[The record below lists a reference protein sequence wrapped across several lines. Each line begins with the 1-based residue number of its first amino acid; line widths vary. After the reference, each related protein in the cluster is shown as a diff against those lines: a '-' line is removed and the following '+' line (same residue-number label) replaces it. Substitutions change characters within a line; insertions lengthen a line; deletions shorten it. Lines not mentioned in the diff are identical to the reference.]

1 MQSTLHDLDPALW
14 ELLRSDID
22 CDDREVEALIRLRWP
37 DQAVRDVRIVSRFG
51 DIATCRLPVGSILST
66 RQDRNVVSLKAAR
79 SLGPE
84 AEPYGPELVR
94 SLTRADVRRPP
105 GLALTGAGVVIG
117 IVDWGCDFDHPNF
130 KNRDGSTRI
139 LALWDQ
145 RGPASPDAPHPYGYG
160 VLHTRQQIDD
170 ALHAMDPYDA
180 LGYRPADAEHGTH
193 VMDIAAGNGLG
204 GGPVGVAPEADLVFV
219 HLADRGTSGLA
230 NLGDSVRILEAI
242 DFIARTAGPQP
253 WVINVSVGTQGGPHD
268 GKTIGEQ
275 ALDHLLRAAPG
286 RFVVQSA
293 GNYFDARA
301 HASGRLET
309 QQIRTLTMITQE
321 DDVTPNEL
329 EIWYSGEDEFDVQV
343 ASPTGQHTRRVR
355 LREQVD
361 VTEDDRVVGRIYHRY
376 LDPNNHS
383 HHIEVFLYPWA
394 QAGAWSIKLRAVNVR
409 HGTFHAWLERDQSCV
424 HCQTRFDEAD
434 ADRTCTTGTIAN
446 GHLPLVVGAYDA
458 HSATRELA
466 AFSSAGPTRDGRAK
480 PDLVAPGVRVIAARS
495 APPDGT
501 GSPELLTCKSGT
513 SMAAPHAT
521 GTAALCL
528 QGASYPLAA
537 VEIRALLMRT
547 AQPMADDAA
556 GRSGSGY
563 LDTASAVEALSD
575 LARTE
580 TTMNPKLDAA
590 FPNSLS
596 PEMLYRGLMR
606 GGRHS
611 TWINASFDILAR
623 PGEAPG
629 LAIEAGDLL
638 VRVALGEPGLGH
650 VAVIADPR
658 LVPHTALGSAH
669 IRSERCGPG
678 LYAIVIENGA
688 IPHSRTDRFARRILD
703 PAGRM
708 PPGQALLR
716 PTSPARP
723 SDVLAEAV
731 TPHCKALWDKRL
743 DKLSPQARVEL
754 DTQATLSYLPA
765 LQRVQRAIDLGV
777 RDVDLLTDFAY
788 FAAFAQE
795 RGYCPIPQGHR
806 FADDWRWL
814 QAEVTAKVGA
824 PSKPPEQ
831 DGPVVCVGRGE
842 NKTAAP
848 EPENAPD
855 DLTGRYEYTS
865 PGHTQALG
873 ALMLNQAGRHVEFS
887 LSPFASPFAPATD
900 RTVSFFAGDLDA
912 QGDFFVVDRAH
923 VERRYL
929 LRIRDAGLEFAESS
943 GGQFVVA
950 HRVESRS
957 TVFPTTVQSISRAL
971 DSPVELTKESLSSV
985 HMGPYLYRHEHL
997 PLSQDQAAFLHRQ
1010 FCSTE
1015 FIELVRRAAEATGY
1029 RSVGDSARDD
1039 LIEKLERF
1047 VDKTVNDPANGVH
1060 QSDILLART
1069 IVQRMLSQTGFSNGN
1084 RRQSCL
1090 DWIQMLAQAA
1100 ERPIGGDSVLGVKP
1114 SRGKADTYV
1123 YDVNLELGGAAAL
1136 LGGGLGEMSVRQVE
1150 PTAWP
1155 NPITLRVWFASF
1167 GGSVKFGIDHFRGQ
1181 ATSLLPWA
1189 RGDFVGRIEQGK
1201 AGVGAMAGIVSAQ
1214 LSAGFLLIYGSGLLP
1229 PLTVLSAGP
1238 ELSTIIE
1245 FETNER
1251 INPRKWTLKGVG
1263 GSIGLDLMIGWTSAT
1278 KRLDVLDLTRPDQD
1292 PLFAV
1297 RGGGFRDVHFCF
1309 DSALLTPAA
1318 RQRVRIVSALWR
1330 PFLTSPSSTMS
1341 ITGYADKAGSSS
1353 YNDELSRLRAENT
1366 LTAFRD
1372 ILDGSFAVPDV
1383 RPSGKGETAASA
1395 SGERAG
1401 APDRRVE
1408 VQLNGLTVLVLDGE
1422 PSR

>member
-1 MQSTLHDLDPALW
+1 MDPALW

-22 CDDREVEALIRLRWP
+22 RDDREVEALIRLRWP
-37 DQAVRDVRIVSRFG
+37 DQAVRNVRIVSRFG
-51 DIATCRLPVGSILST
+51 DGDIMTCRLPASSILST

-79 SLGPE
+79 WLGPE
-84 AEPYGPELVR
+84 AEPYGPELVK
-94 SLTRADVRRPP
+94 SVTHEDVRRPP
-105 GLALTGAGVVIG
+105 GLALTGAGVIIG
-117 IVDWGCDFDHPNF
+117 FVDWGCDFDHPNF

-145 RGPASPDAPHPYGYG
+145 RGPASPDAPQPYGYG
-160 VLHTRQQIDD
+160 VLHTRRQIDD
-170 ALHAMDPYDA
+170 ALQTMDPYDA
-180 LGYRPADAEHGTH
+180 LGYRPTDAEHGAH
-193 VMDIAAGNGLG
+193 VMDIAAGNGQA

-230 NLGDSVRILEAI
+230 NIGDSVRILEGI
-242 DFIARTAGPQP
+242 DFIARTAALQP
-253 WVINVSVGTQGGPHD
+253 WVINISVGTQGGPHD
-268 GKTIGEQ
+268 GTTILEQ

-286 RFVVQSA
+286 RFIASSA
-293 GNYFDARA
+293 GNYFDACA
-301 HASGRLET
+301 HSTGRVEK

-343 ASPTGQHTRRVR
+343 ASPAGQPTRWVR
-355 LREQVD
+355 LREQAD
-361 VTEDDRVVGRIYHRY
+361 ITDDDRVVGRIYHRY

-383 HHIEVFLYPWA
+383 NHIEVFLYPGA
-394 QAGAWSIKLRAVNVR
+394 QAGGWRIRLRALNVR
-409 HGTFHAWLERDQSCV
+409 YGTFHAWLERDQSCA

-434 ADRTCTTGTIAN
+434 VDRTSTTGTIAN

-501 GSPELLTCKSGT
+501 GSSGLLTCKSGT
-513 SMAAPHAT
+513 SMAAPHVT

-528 QGASYPLAA
+528 QGAPNLTA

-547 AQPMADDAA
+547 AQPVADDAA
-556 GRSGSGY
+556 GRSGTGY
-563 LDTASAVEALSD
+563 LDTAGAVEALSD

-580 TTMNPKLDAA
+580 TTMDAKIDAA
-590 FPNSLS
+590 VPHSLS
-596 PEMLYRGLMR
+596 PDMLYRDLLR
-606 GGRHS
+606 GGHSS
-611 TWINASFDILAR
+611 TWIDTSFDVLAR

-629 LAIEAGDLL
+629 LALEAGDLL

-658 LVPHTALGSAH
+658 LVPHTALGPSR

-678 LYAIVIENGA
+678 LYAIVTEGGA
-688 IPHSRTDRFARRILD
+688 IPHSPADRFARRILD
-703 PAGRM
+703 PSGRM

-716 PTSPARP
+716 PTSSARP
-723 SDVLAEAV
+723 SGGLAEAV
-731 TPHCKALWDKRL
+731 TPRCKALWDKRL
-743 DKLSPQARVEL
+743 DKLSPQVRAEL
-754 DTQATLSYLPA
+754 DTQATLSYFSA

-777 RDVDLLTDFAY
+777 RDVNLLTDFAY
-788 FAAFAQE
+788 FAAFGEE
-795 RGYCPIPQGHR
+795 RGYCPVPQGHW
-806 FADDWRWL
+806 FADQWREL
-814 QAEVTAKVGA
+814 REGVTAKLRA

-831 DGPVVCVGRGE
+831 DGPAVCVGRGE
-842 NKTAAP
+842 NKTATP
-848 EPENAPD
+848 EPEHAPGG
-855 DLTGRYEYTS
+855 LTGRYEYTS
-865 PGHTQALG
+865 PGQTRALG
-873 ALMLNQAGRHVEFS
+873 ALVLNQAGRHVEFS
-887 LSPFASPFAPATD
+887 LSRFASPFVPATD

-912 QGDFFVVDRAH
+912 QGDFFVVDREH

-957 TVFPTTVQSISRAL
+957 TVFPPTVQSISRAL
-971 DSPVELTKESLSSV
+971 DLTKASLPSV
-985 HMGPYLYRHEHL
+985 NMGLYLCRHEHL
-997 PLSQDQAAFLHRQ
+997 PLSQGQAAFLRQ
-1010 FCSTE
+1010 QFSSTE
-1015 FIELVRRAAEATGY
+1015 FIELVRRAAEVTGH
-1029 RSVGDSARDD
+1029 RSVDDSPRDD

-1047 VDKTVNDPANGVH
+1047 VDKTVADPVNGVH
-1060 QSDILLART
+1060 RSDFLLART
-1069 IVQRMLSQTGFSNGN
+1069 IVRRTLSQIGFSNGN
-1084 RRQSCL
+1084 RYQSCL
-1090 DWIQMLAQAA
+1090 DWIQMLAEIA
-1100 ERPIGGDSVLGVKP
+1100 ERPIGGDSVVGVKP
-1114 SRGKADTYV
+1114 SRGKVGTYV
-1123 YDVNLELGGAAAL
+1123 YDIDLELGGAAAG

-1155 NPITLRVWFASF
+1155 NPITLRVWFFSF
-1167 GGSVKFGIDHFRGQ
+1167 GGSAKIGIDDFRGR
-1181 ATSLLPWA
+1181 ATSVLPWA
-1189 RGDFVGRIEQGK
+1189 QSDFVGRIEQGK
-1201 AGVGAMAGIVSAQ
+1201 AGVGVRAGVVAAQ

-1229 PLTVLSAGP
+1229 PLTVLAAGP
-1238 ELSTIIE
+1238 ELSTLIE

-1251 INPRKWTLKGVG
+1251 IDPRKWTLKGVG
-1263 GSIGLDLMIGWTSAT
+1263 GSIGLDAVIGWTSAT
-1278 KRLDVLDLTRPDQD
+1278 ERLDIPDLTQPDED

-1297 RGGGFRDVHFCF
+1297 RGGGLRDVHFCF
-1309 DSALLTPAA
+1309 DSALLTSAA

-1341 ITGYADKAGSSS
+1341 ITGYADKAGTTS
-1353 YNDELSRLRAENT
+1353 YNDELSRLRAKNT
-1366 LTAFRD
+1366 LSAFRD
-1372 ILDGSFAVPDV
+1372 VLDGSFAVPDV
-1383 RPSGKGETAASA
+1383 RPIGKGETAASA
-1395 SGERAG
+1395 GGERAG

-1408 VQLNGLTVLVLDGE
+1408 VRLNGLTVLVLDGE